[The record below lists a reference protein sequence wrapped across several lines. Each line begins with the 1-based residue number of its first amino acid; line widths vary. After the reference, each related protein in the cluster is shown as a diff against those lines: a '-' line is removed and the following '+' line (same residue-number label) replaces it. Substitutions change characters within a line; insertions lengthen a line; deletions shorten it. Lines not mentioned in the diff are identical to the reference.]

1 MLKLLLLPGAGSW
14 PTARAWLAQFP
25 GSKLGVTAAV
35 TDRRSH
41 AVHQWVRQV
50 SLRARNAPPQ
60 LPMSQVSMQSILLET
75 DAPYFLPS
83 GVQRQ
88 VALPGDVAHVAC
100 QVAALKGLAVE
111 EVLAANLA
119 SVQQVYGVRLARE

>member
-1 MLKLLLLPGAGSW
+1 MTTSPFGTQGA
-14 PTARAWLAQFP
+14 
-25 GSKLGVTAAV
+25 
-35 TDRRSH
+35 
-41 AVHQWVRQV
+41 
-50 SLRARNAPPQ
+50 
-60 LPMSQVSMQSILLET
+60 
-75 DAPYFLPS
+75 S

>member
-1 MLKLLLLPGAGSW
+1 
-14 PTARAWLAQFP
+14 
-25 GSKLGVTAAV
+25 
-35 TDRRSH
+35 
-41 AVHQWVRQV
+41 
-50 SLRARNAPPQ
+50 
-60 LPMSQVSMQSILLET
+60 MSQVPMQSILLET

-83 GVQRQ
+83 ASGLKRK

-119 SVQQVYGVRLARE
+119 SVKEVYGVRLGSEE